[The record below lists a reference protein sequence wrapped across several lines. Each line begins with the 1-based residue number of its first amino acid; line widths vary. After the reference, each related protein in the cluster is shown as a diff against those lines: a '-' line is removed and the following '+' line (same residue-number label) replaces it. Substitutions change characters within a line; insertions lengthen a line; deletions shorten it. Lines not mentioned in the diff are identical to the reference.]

1 MKVTLLELV
10 KIVINTANFVYYH
23 HHGDI
28 STGDVWSFASLKAQI
43 LGNPSPSIEIEIK
56 VKSKMS

>member
-10 KIVINTANFVYYH
+10 KIGINTANFVYYH

-28 STGDVWSFASLKAQI
+28 STGDV
-43 LGNPSPSIEIEIK
+43 
-56 VKSKMS
+56 